1 MSESERVIST
11 QSSQGLLAALPWAM
25 LAALPSPDSLVPIQS
40 LLAVHR
46 QRRKVSAQGQG
57 RSLSNSLFLFLNG
70 FFYKELPR
78 LMGFSP
84 VSPVNDGWGSLT
96 A

>member
-1 MSESERVIST
+1 MPQSERVIST
-11 QSSQGLLAALPWAM
+11 QSSQGLLAALRWAM
-25 LAALPSPDSLVPIQS
+25 LAALPSPDCLFPIQS
-40 LLAVHR
+40 LLAVNR
-46 QRRKVSAQGQG
+46 QRRNVSAQGQG
-57 RSLSNSLFLFLNG
+57 RPLSNTLFLSLTSLFC
-70 FFYKELPR
+70 KELPR